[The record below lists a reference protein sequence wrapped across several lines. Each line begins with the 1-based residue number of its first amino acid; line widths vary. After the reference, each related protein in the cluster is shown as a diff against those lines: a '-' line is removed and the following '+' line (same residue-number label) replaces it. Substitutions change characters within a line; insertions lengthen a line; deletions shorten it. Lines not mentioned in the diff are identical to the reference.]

1 MKLEI
6 VALGLFIALFVPH
19 ATNLLLVLIIILL
32 LNMNSLP
39 ESIFASQLH
48 QAQQAQ
54 QAQHVHQAQ
63 QVQQAKPQSLTRI
76 LNQTVYD
83 PPINPRIGVSQ
94 AWNLGQSGL
103 QFAVQPQDFG
113 NSGRGIQLSHLL
125 TKKQ

>member
-48 QAQQAQ
+48 